1 MVLMSFF
8 SGQLHRKRHGLF
20 GRLFR
25 RKTKLSEKLKEIIK
39 RKEVI
44 EAPPPPK
51 KPPIEVPTE
60 ELVDMSGGYIELD
73 VEYSSG

>member
-1 MVLMSFF
+1 MSFF
-8 SGQLHRKRHGLF
+8 SGHLHRKRHGLF

-39 RKEVI
+39 HKEVI
-44 EAPPPPK
+44 EAPPPK

-60 ELVDMSGGYIELD
+60 ELVDMSGGHIELD